1 MLYFLPV
8 IFFALLS
15 LGGCQ
20 NSQPIEY
27 RSCLSPA
34 TSIIHELARQSFR
47 DETLKHEVARLEIE
61 SFTEFP
67 QKSDKEAEL
76 NFRIV
81 FSALRKTTQA
91 KLNGNFFIAITDQKE
106 NPLLKKIFPL
116 EIIFE
121 GKKKFQRKITE
132 VTIPVPLKLM
142 DQCEKY
148 KVFIGFDLRGEEL
161 ERNLRR
167 LEQKTS

>member
-1 MLYFLPV
+1 MLYFLPL
-8 IFFALLS
+8 IFVALLP

-20 NSQPIEY
+20 NSEPIEY

-34 TSIIHELARQSFR
+34 TSIIHELARQSFL

-76 NFRIV
+76 NFHIV
-81 FSALRKTTQA
+81 FSALRKTPQS

-106 NPLLKKIFPL
+106 NPLLKKMFSL

-121 GKKKFQRKITE
+121 GQKKFQRKIIE

-148 KVFIGFDLRGEEL
+148 KVFIGFDLRGADL
-161 ERNLRR
+161 ERNLHR
-167 LEQKTS
+167 LEK